1 MDKILLEAPVFT
13 IEAALKAAEFGVDRI
28 ELCSDFGEGG
38 ETPSV
43 GALAYLKGK
52 INIPIFVMIRPRGG
66 DFVYTPEEIEV
77 MKKDIQILG
86 SYGADGFVF
95 GVLTP
100 DGEVDKNSC
109 KELMK
114 EANGKPCTFHRAFD
128 ISVDPEKALE
138 AIIDCGFER
147 LLTSGTRNTL
157 SEGISLV
164 KELLQLAQN
173 RIIIM
178 PGGGL
183 EPGHVE
189 SLKKS
194 EFLKEVH
201 GSCKVFRPTD
211 SNFFSQQVQLS
222 KDPNAFKSVL
232 SISKEIV
239 EEFNNEL
246 KL

>member
-1 MDKILLEAPVFT
+1 MDNILLEAPVFT

-43 GALAYLKGK
+43 GALAYLKGR
-52 INIPIFVMIRPRGG
+52 IDIPIFVMIRPRGG
-66 DFVYTPEEIEV
+66 DFVYTSDEIEV

-95 GVLTP
+95 GVLTA
-100 DGEVDKNSC
+100 DGEVDKNRC

-128 ISVDPEKALE
+128 ISKDPKKSLE
-138 AIIDCGFER
+138 TIIDCGFDR

-157 SEGISLV
+157 SEGLSVV
-164 KELLQLAQN
+164 KELLQLAQD

-183 EPGHVE
+183 EPRHIE

-201 GSCKVFRPTD
+201 GSCKVFRPTE
-211 SNFFSQQVQLS
+211 SKFISEQVQLS

-239 EEFNNEL
+239 GEFNSEL
-246 KL
+246 KS